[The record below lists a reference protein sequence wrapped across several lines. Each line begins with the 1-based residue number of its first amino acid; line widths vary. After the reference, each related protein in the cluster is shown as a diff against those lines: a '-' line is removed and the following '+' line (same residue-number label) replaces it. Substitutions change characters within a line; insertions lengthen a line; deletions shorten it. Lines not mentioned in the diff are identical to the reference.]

1 MSAIKGRKARRLQ
14 ALLDQKAHRSRKGR
28 HKRAKVPL
36 HPPKKKGGKPGGIIK
51 QGPF

>member
-28 HKRAKVPL
+28 HKRSKVPVSS
-36 HPPKKKGGKPGGIIK
+36 PKKKGGKPGGYVRK
-51 QGPF
+51 GPL